1 MKTFRKK
8 LILLLL
14 SKSFFDWLVVVRLIT
29 HTHRKRHG
37 DEFEMRILKKN
48 LKPFAVE
55 EASVVKILFG
65 TNFKN
70 KFRVGKI
77 GSKIRAKAFRRDSL
91 GQNSS
96 IFSSD

>member
-29 HTHRKRHG
+29 HRKRHG

-48 LKPFAVE
+48 LKPFAVG